1 MASEATYTK
10 MTEAMQRV
18 TRELQLE
25 SDRGC
30 VVLAFAW
37 MDECLTQNLLRFLLP
52 SAHQSAKADELLGV
66 GRPIGDAATKIDL
79 SFRLGL
85 LQPNTHKSLHLFR
98 ELRNDFAHLA
108 SSITFETPTVR
119 DRVLAIFDLEEIVL
133 NGLWASIVQD
143 AEVRRLTEV
152 DRGKSGAHILR
163 DTLGT
168 KPMFATVAGA
178 LVGALVLI
186 GDSLTPVN
194 PPARPADLT

>member
-10 MTEAMQRV
+10 MAEAMQRV

-37 MDECLTQNLLRFLLP
+37 MDECSTQNLLRFLLP

-85 LQPNTHKSLHLFR
+85 LQHPQKSSPFPEAEER
-98 ELRNDFAHLA
+98 LRPPRFVDH
-108 SSITFETPTVR
+108 VR
-119 DRVLAIFDLEEIVL
+119 D
-133 NGLWASIVQD
+133 
-143 AEVRRLTEV
+143 T
-152 DRGKSGAHILR
+152 DRSRSRAGHI
-163 DTLGT
+163 
-168 KPMFATVAGA
+168 
-178 LVGALVLI
+178 
-186 GDSLTPVN
+186 
-194 PPARPADLT
+194 